1 MFDIITILIIVLLA
15 YLYYKYGRVCSDD
28 LPNAWDSV
36 AGFTQNITLSEADVN
51 NFSQNYAKHSK
62 HFIEAR
68 LDKKDEHTKI
78 FYILKDAMN
87 KGKRLVPYKDV
98 PHSPKMY
105 QAFSHLVHNPDQF
118 FSALVSQSNQVS
130 DDQKSFLGNQ
140 SNASNLG
147 LQITNDIRPQ
157 DRAKYTPAPPAST
170 WIHIERTRGAN

>member
-1 MFDIITILIIVLLA
+1 M
-15 YLYYKYGRVCSDD
+15 
-28 LPNAWDSV
+28 
-36 AGFTQNITLSEADVN
+36 NIHFRNRT
-51 NFSQNYAKHSK
+51 KSK
-62 HFIEAR
+62 SFFACTRI
-68 LDKKDEHTKI
+68 KI

-105 QAFSHLVHNPDQF
+105 QAFSHLVHSPDVF
-118 FSALVSQSNQVS
+118 FDALISQSNQAS
-130 DDQKSFLGNQ
+130 SDQKSFLGNQ